1 MPGLDY
7 QLQILLHQNNF
18 FLSGSNIMKINKKI
32 AEQESPVEIT
42 RRLRHEYF
50 AKFNYDYKKIYEDV
64 KAEEKKYKNQ
74 MIDPKTLPKK

>member
-1 MPGLDY
+1 MT
-7 QLQILLHQNNF
+7 I
-18 FLSGSNIMKINKKI
+18 KKKI
-32 AEQESPVEIT
+32 AEQESPVELT